1 MHRLMVAA
9 VEPVERLWRG
19 ARSCWFL
26 RTVELVSS
34 SVSFSFWVRISYCS
48 KLSVSCKYLFRGRT
62 GVSEFTHENLIT
74 ALNEM
79 VHEYRK
85 LSQTFEE
92 IKTENGCLKNSSAEP
107 STAQL
112 GETGSLQTEFIKL
125 KIENDSL
132 RTKSCE
138 LSFENDRLNQVMSS
152 WTQSSISLSKLHE
165 IQKPLNDKTGLGF
178 SFCESSSEET
188 CTQSDLVDEKFKKMS
203 FVKASVIHDVY
214 ESVKYDDQ
222 ITGQLNQKDKNGIGY
237 IKSENCK
244 SIWLTNRLEKEKAK
258 AVPKSSV
265 LN

>member
-1 MHRLMVAA
+1 MNEVLD
-9 VEPVERLWRG
+9 
-19 ARSCWFL
+19 
-26 RTVELVSS
+26 
-34 SVSFSFWVRISYCS
+34 FSN
-48 KLSVSCKYLFRGRT
+48 
-62 GVSEFTHENLIT
+62 SEFTHENLIT

-92 IKTENGCLKNSSAEP
+92 IKTENGCLKNCSAEP

-112 GETGSLQTEFIKL
+112 GEIGSLQTELIKL

-132 RTKSCE
+132 RT
-138 LSFENDRLNQVMSS
+138 N
-152 WTQSSISLSKLHE
+152 KLHE

-188 CTQSDLVDEKFKKMS
+188 CTQSDLADEKFKKMS

-237 IKSENCK
+237 IKSENYK
-244 SIWLTNRLEKEKAK
+244 SSWLTNRLEKEKAK

-265 LN
+265 PN